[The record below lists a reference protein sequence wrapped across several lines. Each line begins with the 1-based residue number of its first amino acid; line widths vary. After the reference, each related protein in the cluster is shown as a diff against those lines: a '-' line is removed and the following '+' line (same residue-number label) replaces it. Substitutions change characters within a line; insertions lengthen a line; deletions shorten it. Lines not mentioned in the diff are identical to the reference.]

1 MEKYDFIEI
10 ENQNTIIL
18 IQNHNI
24 NIKSI
29 I

>member
-18 IQNHNI
+18 IKNHDI
-24 NIKSI
+24 NIKNI